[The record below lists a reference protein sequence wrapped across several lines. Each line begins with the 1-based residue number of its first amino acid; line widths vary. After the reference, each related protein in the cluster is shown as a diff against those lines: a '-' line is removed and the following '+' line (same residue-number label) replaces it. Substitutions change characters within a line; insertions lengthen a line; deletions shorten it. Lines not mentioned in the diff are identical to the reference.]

1 MQRKQM
7 KKKNKHFYDNIVF
20 LINFFYLCSRYLGV
34 GVGGGSSS
42 ADGVLTFYALSNS
55 FSNKVE
61 W

>member
-1 MQRKQM
+1 ME
-7 KKKNKHFYDNIVF
+7 KKNKHFYDNVVF
-20 LINFFYLCSRYLGV
+20 LINLFYLCSRYLGI